1 MKQSLFASRILYGKE
16 LEVRTNQVV
25 TMVNGKIESIEGGNA
40 CDADLVLS
48 EAYTLLPGMIDC
60 HTHLALDA
68 RIPGHLDLMEDSE
81 AKQTI
86 RALKVI
92 KDNLQAGITG
102 LRCVG
107 DRYYLDVLLRDM
119 VSSGELEGPWMQVAG
134 IGMKGVHGHGYV
146 GKSFSGVEEFR
157 RQARLNI
164 YNHTDY
170 LKIFI
175 TAGAPPVGP
184 MVQCFLTRDEVSTV
198 VKEAKACGLKT
209 SAHCIG
215 GEGLR
220 YCTEEGIDVLDHCYW
235 VDDADIAL
243 IKRHES
249 TVCFT
254 PGVFMDDSRLPL
266 CPEGHVQSV
275 LRTRDEVFR
284 RLSSL
289 VSQKPKF
296 VIGSDAYHTYLF
308 KEIEYMVELG
318 MERKEALKGITVY
331 AGELMERAVGSL
343 EVGYNADLIA
353 VKQDPLTI
361 ENALSKVDFVM
372 REGKIVKSLG
382 VQA

>member
-1 MKQSLFASRILYGKE
+1 MKQTLFAPRMLYGKD
-16 LEVRTNQVV
+16 LEVRTGQLV
-25 TMVNGKIESIEGGNA
+25 TILDGKLETIQSGDSQ
-40 CDADLVLS
+40 DADLVLGKD
-48 EAYTLLPGMIDC
+48 YTLLPGMIDC

-81 AKQTI
+81 AKQTL

-92 KDNLQAGITG
+92 KDDLQAGITG

-107 DRYYLDVLLRDM
+107 DRYYLDVLLRDL
-119 VSSGELEGPWMQVAG
+119 VASGGLEGPWMQVAG

-146 GKSFSGVEEFR
+146 GKSFSGAEEFR

-184 MVQCFLTRDEVSTV
+184 TVQCFLTREEVSAV
-198 VKEAKACGLKT
+198 VEEAKACGLKT

-215 GEGLR
+215 GQGLR
-220 YCTEEGIDVLDHCYW
+220 FCTEEGIDVLDHCYW
-235 VDDADIAL
+235 VDDVDIAL
-243 IKRHES
+243 IKRHGS

-266 CPEGHVQSV
+266 CPEGHAKSV
-275 LRTRDEVFR
+275 LRTRTEVVR

-289 VSQKPKF
+289 VAQKPKF
-296 VIGSDAYHTYLF
+296 VIGSDAYHTFLF

-318 MERKEALKGITVY
+318 MERIEALKGITVY
-331 AGELMERAVGSL
+331 AGELMGKAVGSL
-343 EVGYNADLIA
+343 EAGYNADLIA
-353 VKQDPLTI
+353 VKQDPLTA

-372 REGKIVKSLG
+372 REGKIVKALG
-382 VQA
+382 VQS